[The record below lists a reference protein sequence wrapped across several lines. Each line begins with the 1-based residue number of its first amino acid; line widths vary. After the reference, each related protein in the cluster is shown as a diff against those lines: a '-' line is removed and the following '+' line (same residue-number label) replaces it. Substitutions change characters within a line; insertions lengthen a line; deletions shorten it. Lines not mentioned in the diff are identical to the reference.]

1 MKKQHLYWIWLGL
14 YSLCAGLGFLGER
27 NAFVHILLGLLA
39 IAFYIPAVLLLYQ
52 AITGQDKKLLLQVR
66 LISLSCLLLTLLMI
80 VLTIVFVQAGASV
93 GMVLHILL
101 NLVSAPMACF
111 YWPGLGLFLWA
122 CLFIASFP
130 RLWRK

>member
-1 MKKQHLYWIWLGL
+1 MKKKNLYLIWLGL
-14 YSLCAGLGFLGER
+14 YCLCAGLGFIGER

-39 IAFYIPAVLLLYQ
+39 IAFYIPAVLLLHQ
-52 AITGQDKKLLLQVR
+52 AITRQDKKLLLQLR
-66 LISLSCLLLTLLMI
+66 LISLGCLLLTLLMI
-80 VLTIVFVQAGASV
+80 ILTIVFVQAGASV
-93 GMVLHILL
+93 GMALHIFL

-111 YWPGLGLFLWA
+111 FWPGFGLFLWA